1 MAAPN
6 LIGATTINGKT
17 TAANLT
23 TTSETVVLNNAAS
36 SGKALKVNTV
46 IISNSSSSAI
56 TANVYYHDAASLGG
70 TAYAIIG
77 GASIP
82 GNTSLTVTDKTIQI
96 YLEENT
102 SLGASAGVAN
112 YLNVIVSYE
121 DIS

>member
-23 TTSETVVLNNAAS
+23 TTSETVVLNNASS
-36 SGKALKVNTV
+36 SGKSLKVNTLL
-46 IISNSSSSAI
+46 ISNSYSSGV
-56 TANVYYHDAASLGG
+56 TANVYYHTAASLGG
-70 TAYAIIG
+70 TAYTVLG
-77 GASIP
+77 GATIP
-82 GNTSLTVTDKTIQI
+82 GNTTLTVTDKTIQL

-102 SLGASAGVAN
+102 SLGVSTSTAN
-112 YLNVIVSYE
+112 VLNVVVSYE